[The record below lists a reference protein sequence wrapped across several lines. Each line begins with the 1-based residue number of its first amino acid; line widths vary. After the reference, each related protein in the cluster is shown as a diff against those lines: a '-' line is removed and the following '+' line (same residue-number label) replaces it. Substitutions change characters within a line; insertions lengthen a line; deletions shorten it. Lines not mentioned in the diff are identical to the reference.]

1 MIAGHQVL
9 LDPSGRPEQPAP
21 LGLREPLVLQER
33 LALQAPP
40 EQRAQQVALVRLG
53 VSDRQGLQ
61 VQPEALALLAL
72 LALLGQLARRALP
85 EELVQQ
91 EVLGL
96 LELQEPVH
104 MRLLLQMALRAMSRL
119 GLRHLLALRVPRVR
133 QA

>member
-1 MIAGHQVL
+1 MQAGSIPGHQVL
-9 LDPSGRPEQPAP
+9 PGLSGQPAQRAP

-61 VQPEALALLAL
+61 VQPES